1 MSGYSVRQLK
11 TWFYEYLEEA
21 PSWKIRKYEKV
32 NLLIDGTWFPNK
44 VCLIVYRADNIKAT
58 LFYRLTDD
66 ERVMEIIADLKA
78 LRRMKIRVESVT
90 SDGGQDII
98 RAVKYTF
105 PNAIRQRCLAHI
117 ERECLNWITQHPKSA
132 AGIELRRLVRQISK
146 IKTHNDE
153 LYWKRCLDKW
163 YDEYSEFL
171 KEKSV
176 SPTTG
181 EKSYTHDNIR
191 KAYYHIWHALP
202 DMFQFIDHPDVPKT
216 SNGLESFFGH
226 IKDHMRIHRGLSL
239 EHHKNFVKWYLNFNT
254 EKGKKKR

>member
-1 MSGYSVRQLK
+1 M
-11 TWFYEYLEEA
+11 
-21 PSWKIRKYEKV
+21 
-32 NLLIDGTWFPNK
+32 
-44 VCLIVYRADNIKAT
+44 
-58 LFYRLTDD
+58 
-66 ERVMEIIADLKA
+66 
-78 LRRMKIRVESVT
+78 
-90 SDGGQDII
+90 
-98 RAVKYTF
+98 
-105 PNAIRQRCLAHI
+105 
-117 ERECLNWITQHPKSA
+117 
-132 AGIELRRLVRQISK
+132 
-146 IKTHNDE
+146 
-153 LYWKRCLDKW
+153 DKW

-239 EHHKNFVKWYLNFNT
+239 EHHKNFVKWYLNFNA